1 MIRLQREQ
9 ARFALAALAVIG
21 SSLGAA
27 CLLAAGPISG
37 IAGMPRDR
45 RSLLGLRLF
54 GVRELCLGVGLYRAA
69 RADDRRLADLMTE
82 MLVLSHVLDIG
93 VCVLLA
99 PSGSISKRTAFGV
112 LSGAPPTVAIALAI
126 RDAYSRSS

>member
-1 MIRLQREQ
+1 MIRLRREQ
-9 ARFALAALAVIG
+9 ARFALAALAVVG

-27 CLLAAGPISG
+27 CLLAPGPISG
-37 IAGMPRDR
+37 LAGMPRDR

-69 RADDRRLADLMTE
+69 RADDRGLADLMTE
-82 MLVLSHVLDIG
+82 MLVLSQVLDIC

-99 PSGSISKRTAFGV
+99 PSGSISKRTVFGV
-112 LSGAPPTVAIALAI
+112 LSGAPPTVAISLAI

>member
-1 MIRLQREQ
+1 MIRLQRDQ
-9 ARFALAALAVIG
+9 ARFALTALAVVG
-21 SSLGAA
+21 SGIGAA

-37 IAGMPRDR
+37 LAGMPRDR
-45 RSLLGLRLF
+45 RSLIGLRLF
-54 GVRELCLGVGLYRAA
+54 GVRELCLGIGLYRAA
-69 RADDRRLADLMTE
+69 RADDRRLTDLMTE
-82 MLVLSHVLDIG
+82 MLVLSQVADIG

-99 PSGSISKRTAFGV
+99 PSGSISKRTAFAI

>member
-1 MIRLQREQ
+1 MIRLQRRQ
-9 ARFALAALAVIG
+9 ARFALAALAAVG

-37 IAGMPRDR
+37 LASMPRDR

-82 MLVLSHVLDIG
+82 MLVLSQGLDIG
-93 VCVLLA
+93 LWVLLA
-99 PSGSISKRTAFGV
+99 PSGAICNRQAFGC
-112 LSGAPPTVAIALAI
+112 LLGGPPTVAIALAI

>member
-1 MIRLQREQ
+1 MIRLQRDQ
-9 ARFALAALAVIG
+9 ARFALTALAVVG
-21 SSLGAA
+21 SGIGAA

-37 IAGMPRDR
+37 LAGMPRDR
-45 RSLLGLRLF
+45 RSLIGLRLF

-82 MLVLSHVLDIG
+82 MLVLSQVADIG
-93 VCVLLA
+93 VCMLLA
-99 PSGSISKRTAFGV
+99 PGGSISKRTAFAI

>member
-1 MIRLQREQ
+1 MIRLQRDQ
-9 ARFALAALAVIG
+9 ARFALAALAVVG
-21 SSLGAA
+21 SSIGAA

-37 IAGMPRDR
+37 LAGMPRDR
-45 RSLLGLRLF
+45 RSLIGLRLF

-69 RADDRRLADLMTE
+69 RADDRRLTDLMTE
-82 MLVLSHVLDIG
+82 MLVLSQVADIG

-99 PSGSISKRTAFGV
+99 PSGSISKRTALAI

>member
-1 MIRLQREQ
+1 MIRLQRDQ
-9 ARFALAALAVIG
+9 ARFALTALGVVG
-21 SSLGAA
+21 SGIGAA

-37 IAGMPRDR
+37 LAGMPRDR
-45 RSLLGLRLF
+45 RSLIGLRLF

-69 RADDRRLADLMTE
+69 RADDRRLTDLMTE
-82 MLVLSHVLDIG
+82 MLVLSQVADIG

-99 PSGSISKRTAFGV
+99 PSGSISKRTALAI

>member
-1 MIRLQREQ
+1 MIRLQRDQ
-9 ARFALAALAVIG
+9 ARFALAALAMVG

-27 CLLAAGPISG
+27 CLLAAGPVSG
-37 IAGMPRDR
+37 LAGMPRDR
-45 RSLLGLRLF
+45 RSLFGLRLF

-69 RADDRRLADLMTE
+69 RADDRRLTDLMTE
-82 MLVLSHVLDIG
+82 MLVLSQVADIG
-93 VCVLLA
+93 VCVLLV
-99 PSGSISKRTAFGV
+99 PSGSISKRTAFAI